1 MAGIINNIANG
12 QKKEEGMPILI
23 PEESILEGF
32 IKTKKSFRIESNFF
46 GTLLSTQK
54 VIIDSNSIVHGDIIC
69 SELLISGL
77 FEGNVFC
84 TGKVECTGNAKI
96 TGKVYTKLFQNEDSC
111 DLNCIIQ
118 VPNNE
123 IFQKIRELLLN
134 IDATTKLSAD
144 STLSKIVELFS
155 KNVYSYI
162 HSDAA
167 NKKREFAIPVEIE
180 NNGQNIKK

>member
-1 MAGIINNIANG
+1 MNNISTNTNT

-23 PEESILEGF
+23 PEDSILEGF

-69 SELLISGL
+69 SELLISGI
-77 FEGNVFC
+77 FEGNIFC
-84 TGKVECTGNAKI
+84 TGKVEINGNAKI

-111 DLNCIIQ
+111 DLNCIVQ

-134 IDATTKLSAD
+134 IDSTTKLSAD

-162 HSDAA
+162 HSDDS
-167 NKKREFAIPVEIE
+167 NKKKEFAVPVKFE
-180 NNGQNIKK
+180 NNDQNITN